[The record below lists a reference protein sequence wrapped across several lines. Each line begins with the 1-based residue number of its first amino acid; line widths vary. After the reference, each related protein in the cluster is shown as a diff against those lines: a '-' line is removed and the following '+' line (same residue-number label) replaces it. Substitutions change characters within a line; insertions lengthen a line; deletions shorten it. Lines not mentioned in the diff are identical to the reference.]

1 MKQLQISIVEDNEWY
16 ADLLEYHLQLNPDYS
31 VSKYFTGEDLLKNLH
46 KKPDVITLDYSLPD
60 IKCESL
66 MKKVRDELPNVPI
79 IIISGQE
86 DINTAINLLKKGAY
100 DYIVKDEDTKDRL
113 WNTMKNVKDHIQL
126 RNENEQLREEV
137 GRIFDFSNVI
147 IGNSDP
153 IKKLF
158 ALMGKTI
165 DTNISVSITGETGTG
180 KELVAKSIHFNSSRK
195 KNQFVA
201 INVGA
206 IPSELIE
213 SELFG
218 HEKGSFTGAINQR
231 IGKFEEAHKGT
242 VFLDEIGEMDL
253 NMQTKLLRVL
263 QERELVKVGGNKKIK
278 IDVRIITATHKNL
291 AEEVKKGN
299 FRQDLYYRLMGI
311 PVKLPPL
318 RERNKDIIIL
328 AQHFSN
334 EFTTDNKRKKINF
347 TPEAQQKLM
356 TYAYPGNVRELKA
369 IVEMAII
376 MSEGDIITENDIH
389 FESFDSAANFL
400 SEETTLENYTIKI
413 VQHFLNKY
421 DQNGVIVAQ
430 KLGVA
435 KSTIYR
441 MIKKYDLIN

>member
-1 MKQLQISIVEDNEWY
+1 MKQLHISIIEDNEWY
-16 ADLLEYHLQLNPDYS
+16 ADLLEYHLQLNPDYT
-31 VSKYFTGEDLLKNLH
+31 VSKYTNGDDFLKNLFP
-46 KKPDVITLDYSLPD
+46 KPDVITLDYSLPD
-60 IKCESL
+60 IKCETL
-66 MKKVRDELPNVPI
+66 INKIKEHDADIPI

-100 DYIVKDEDTKDRL
+100 DYIVKDEDAKDRL
-113 WNTMKNVKDHIQL
+113 WNTIKNVREKLQL
-126 RNENEQLREEV
+126 RSENEQLREEV
-137 GRIFDFSNVI
+137 GKKFDFSQI
-147 IGNSDP
+147 IVGNSDP

-158 ALMGKTI
+158 TLMGKTV
-165 DTNISVSITGETGTG
+165 DSSISVSISGETGTG
-180 KELVAKSIHFNSSRK
+180 KELVAKAIHFNSARK
-195 KNQFVA
+195 KQAFVA

-218 HEKGSFTGAINQR
+218 HEKGSFTGAIQQR

-242 VFLDEIGEMDL
+242 LFLDEIGEMDA
-253 NMQTKLLRVL
+253 NTQTKLLRVL
-263 QERELVKVGGNKKIK
+263 QERELVRVGGNKKIK
-278 IDVRIITATHKNL
+278 IDVRVVTATHKNL

-318 RERNKDIIIL
+318 RERNKDILIL
-328 AQHFSN
+328 SQHFAN
-334 EFTTDNKRKKINF
+334 EFTKENKRKKVNF
-347 TPEAQQKLM
+347 SPEAKKKLM

-369 IVEMAII
+369 VIELSII
-376 MSEGDIITENDIH
+376 MADENEIKDTDIH

-400 SEETTLENYTIKI
+400 SEETSLENYTIKI
-413 VQHFLNKY
+413 VKHFLDKY

-441 MIKKYDLIN
+441 MIKKHNLVE

>member
-16 ADLLEYHLQLNPDYS
+16 ADLLEYHLQLNPDYT
-31 VSKYFTGEDLLKNLH
+31 VNKYFNGEDLLRNLH
-46 KKPDVITLDYSLPD
+46 QRPDVITLDYSLPD

-66 MKKVRDELPNVPI
+66 MKKVRDELPNIPI

-100 DYIVKDEDTKDRL
+100 DYIVKDEDAKDRL
-113 WNTMKNVKDHIQL
+113 WNTMKNVKEHIQL

-158 ALMGKTI
+158 ALMSKTI

-201 INVGA
+201 INIGA

-278 IDVRIITATHKNL
+278 IDVRVITATHKNL
-291 AEEVKKGN
+291 ADEVKKGN

-334 EFTTDNKRKKINF
+334 EFTADNKRKKISF

-369 IVEMAII
+369 IVELAII
-376 MSEGDIITENDIH
+376 MSEGDVITEDDIR
-389 FESFDSAANFL
+389 FESFDSVANFL

-413 VQHFLNKY
+413 VRHFLDKY

>member
-1 MKQLQISIVEDNEWY
+1 MKQLQISIIEDNEWY

-31 VSKYFTGEDLLKNLH
+31 VKKYFTGEDFLKNLH
-46 KKPDVITLDYSLPD
+46 QKPDVITLDYSLPD
-60 IKCESL
+60 IKCELL
-66 MKKVRDELPNVPI
+66 MKKVREQLPSVPI
-79 IIISGQE
+79 IIISAQE
-86 DINTAINLLKKGAY
+86 DINTAIDLLKKGAY

-113 WNTMKNVKDHIQL
+113 WNTMKNVKEHLQL
-126 RNENEQLREEV
+126 KNENEQLREEV
-137 GRIFDFSNVI
+137 GKKFDFSNVI

-180 KELVAKSIHFNSSRK
+180 KELVAKSIHFNSTRK

-218 HEKGSFTGAINQR
+218 HEKGSFTGAIQQR

-242 VFLDEIGEMDL
+242 IFLDEVGEMDL

-263 QERELVKVGGNKKIK
+263 QERELTKVGGNKKIK

-299 FRQDLYYRLMGI
+299 FRQDLFYRLMGI

-318 RERNKDIIIL
+318 RERNKDILIL
-328 AQHFSN
+328 AQHFAN
-334 EFTTDNKRKKINF
+334 EFTTDNKRKKANF
-347 TPEAQQKLM
+347 TPEAQSKLM
-356 TYAYPGNVRELKA
+356 SYAYPGNVRELKA
-369 IVEMAII
+369 IVELAII
-376 MSEGDIITENDIH
+376 MCEKNVITNNDIH
-389 FESFDSAANFL
+389 FESFDSATNFL
-400 SEETTLENYTIKI
+400 SEETTLENYNIKI
-413 VQHFLNKY
+413 VQHFLEKY
-421 DQNGVIVAQ
+421 DQNGVIVAK

-441 MIKKYDLIN
+441 MIKKYNLIN